1 MAEPLERNF
10 LGRLFGRPQ
19 TQRVRPTQ
27 TLGHMGTA
35 VFGGYVV
42 ENEKEAALTDRE
54 RYRTFS
60 QILAN
65 CSIAAASVRYFLNLT
80 AAAGWTFEPADDPR
94 GEELAEMTEQAL
106 TEDPETSWARIVRRA
121 AMYRF
126 YGFSTQEWTAMR
138 RADGTMTYRDI
149 APRAQIT
156 IERWD
161 VNTDGTVNGVVQRSP
176 QDQQETYLPRGKL
189 LYMVDDSLND
199 SPQGLGLLRHVVQ
212 PARRLER
219 YEQLE
224 GFGYETDL
232 RGIPIGRAP
241 YAELRSQLANGQIT
255 QSEMTAAVNAI
266 EAFIKKHIKNPELG
280 LVLDSEPYVTTDDA
294 QRPSNQPKFD
304 MSLLEGSQTSLPDM
318 ARAIERI
325 NLEIARLLGTESI
338 ILGDGD
344 GGSHA
349 LSRDKTNQFSLTVDG
364 TLAEIADSM
373 RRDLLRPLFQLNGW
387 PEGAMPEMKPEA
399 VQYRDV
405 EQIARSL
412 RDMAAAG
419 AVMGPDDPAIAEFR
433 ALIGL
438 SPPDQ
443 DEIDEDL
450 ALRPARQ
457 PTEAPNDADEQMPQR
472 GPEDGA

>member
-1 MAEPLERNF
+1 MAEPLERIF
-10 LGRLFGRPQ
+10 GALLGGRRNR
-19 TQRVRPTQ
+19 RVSPTQ

-35 VFGGYVV
+35 VFGGYIV
-42 ENEKEAALTDRE
+42 ENEKDAALTDRE
-54 RYRTFS
+54 RYRAFS

-94 GEELAEMTEQAL
+94 GEEFAERTEEAL
-106 TEDPETSWARIVRRA
+106 TKDPETSWPRIVRRA

-138 RADGTMTYRDI
+138 RADGMMTFRDI

-161 VNTDGTVNGVVQRSP
+161 VNTDGTINGIVQRSP

-189 LYMVDDSLND
+189 LYLVDDSLND

-241 YAELRSQLANGQIT
+241 YAELRRQLANGEIT
-255 QSEMTAAVNAI
+255 EVELTSAVKFA
-266 EAFIKKHIKNPELG
+266 ETFVQKHIKNPELG
-280 LVLDSEPYVTTDDA
+280 LMLDSEPYVTTDDA
-294 QRPSNQPKFD
+294 QRPSNQMKYD

-338 ILGDGD
+338 MLGDGD

-364 TLAEIADSM
+364 TLGEMADSM
-373 RRDLLRPLFQLNGW
+373 EQDLIRTLFQLNGW
-387 PEGAMPEMKPEA
+387 PEEAMPEMQPEA

-419 AVMGPDDPAIAEFR
+419 AVLSPTDPAIAEFR

-438 SPPDQ
+438 SPPDEE
-443 DEIDEDL
+443 DMESDL
-450 ALRPARQ
+450 ALTPNQQPGQAPADAEDEMPDRQ
-457 PTEAPNDADEQMPQR
+457 GEADE
-472 GPEDGA
+472 